1 MLFKEFLTLNENAK
15 TNTCVK
21 EIDAKV
27 ITDGNRRSIYVTPFE
42 IDKYGINAF
51 RDNTKIVTLA
61 YIINKVH
68 NKLWHIREPENL
80 AIIFC
85 NQS

>member
-1 MLFKEFLTLNENAK
+1 MLLKEFLTLNEDAK

-27 ITDGNRRSIYVTPFE
+27 ITDGNRRNIYMTSFG
-42 IDKYGINAF
+42 IDKYGINTF
-51 RDNTKIVTLA
+51 LDNTEIVTLA
-61 YIINKVH
+61 YIINKVR

-80 AIIFC
+80 AIIFG
-85 NQS
+85 NQT